1 MAPAFEL
8 REYQQYAID
17 KLTNNLRL
25 LPHAN
30 PLIVL
35 PTGAG
40 KSYVM
45 SEGIRRLHLAS
56 PASRTLVLTHR
67 VELVRQDLKHLC
79 QIAPDLSV
87 AVCCSDIKQR
97 ELTQARASALPPHKA
112 QAIIGTVQTV
122 ASRLLKNPSYL
133 GDLSYVWVDE
143 AHWVPHRLQTN
154 NQGDS
159 QLWYLRA
166 LQRAAPTPDTRII
179 GMTATPWRTNG
190 RHLCDFSTRN
200 ALLRAYTTNP
210 EAVRYDPASSYI
222 FNYVT
227 YDGSQYIPDMIKDG
241 YLARVTSR
249 LSDICDLQGK
259 PEPNQRL
266 STDFSRIRINSKTDD
281 YDVQELETE
290 MLARIDE
297 AISIILAM
305 PPEVTQRK
313 CWIAFLP
320 GQGSAISMA
329 EKLTAAGIPA
339 RACTYQYPAGGSMAR
354 RKVIEDFK
362 AGKFTCLCSV
372 DMFTE
377 GFDVPNVDLML
388 MMRRTKS
395 PRLYVQMLGRG
406 MRQDPDHPKREC
418 FALDLVGVIDAMD
431 SIMKVYAGAQ
441 RSGKLMPDPETLSPA
456 IKEVTCVYCRAPIA
470 RNLFPRKPEL
480 YKFHCPHCD
489 EQLYAQSVSMAIADG
504 IDKDDADQHDDR
516 QKILDNTDGLGQ
528 VGLAGQDVDLLP
540 QNSLMHVQEEMTF
553 NVNKPRRIDAYT
565 LRLSYPDI
573 TCTPHISQNGNYCV
587 RAQIDLRIG
596 DSPVSGQ
603 HSVFVYMPAKTC
615 INMLRRIAPDKP
627 SDLSAPGILE
637 AICSTVQQ
645 YTRKVKLTWDQTGQ
659 YRNLPRLVKFTM
671 AP

>member
-1 MAPAFEL
+1 MARAFEL
-8 REYQQYAID
+8 REYQQFAIS
-17 KLTNNLRL
+17 KLTENLL
-25 LPHAN
+25 ELPYSN

-35 PTGAG
+35 PTGSG

-67 VELVRQDLKHLC
+67 TELVRQDLKHLR
-79 QIAPDLSV
+79 QIAPDLSA
-87 AVCCSDIKQR
+87 AVCCADITPR
-97 ELTQARASALPPHKA
+97 ELTQAGVSDLPPHKA
-112 QAIIGTVQTV
+112 QAVIGTVQTV

-159 QLWYLRA
+159 QPLYLRA

-190 RHLCDFSTRN
+190 GHLCDFSTRN
-200 ALLRAYTTNP
+200 ALSRAYTTNP
-210 EAVRYDPASSYI
+210 GALRYDPASPYV

-227 YDGSQYIPDMIKDG
+227 YDGAQYINEMIRDG
-241 YLARVTSR
+241 YLVRVTSK
-249 LSDICDLQGK
+249 LSDICDLHGQ

-266 STDFSRIRINSKTDD
+266 STDFGKIKIDSRTND
-281 YDVQELETE
+281 YDVHELEAE
-290 MLARIDE
+290 MLTSLDE
-297 AISIILAM
+297 AIAIILSM

-313 CWIAFLP
+313 RWIAFLP
-320 GQGSAISMA
+320 AQGSAIRMA

-372 DMFTE
+372 EKFAE
-377 GFDVPNVDLML
+377 GFDVPNIDLML
-388 MMRRTKS
+388 MMRHTKS
-395 PRLYVQMLGRG
+395 ARLYIQMLGRG

-418 FALDLVGVIDAMD
+418 FALDLVGVVEDMGSID
-431 SIMKVYAGAQ
+431 KVYRKA
-441 RSGKLMPDPETLSPA
+441 RLSGKLMPDPDALHPS
-456 IKEVTCVYCRAPIA
+456 IKEIACVHCRSPIA

-480 YKFHCPHCD
+480 YKFCCPHCD
-489 EQLYAQSVSMAIADG
+489 ERLYSLPVSMATASGQDG
-504 IDKDDADQHDDR
+504 AGQHDDR
-516 QKILDNTDGLGQ
+516 KQIQDNTDSLGP

-540 QNSLMHVQEEMTF
+540 QYSVVHVQNRITID
-553 NVNKPRRIDAYT
+553 VNKPYSSVSYTRI
-565 LRLSYPDI
+565 LKYPDV
-573 TCTPHISQNGNYCV
+573 TCTPHVSQNGNYCV
-587 RAQIDLRIG
+587 RMRVGLRVG
-596 DSPVSGQ
+596 DSPVDGQ
-603 HSVFVYMPAKTC
+603 HTVPVYIPAKICT
-615 INMLRRIAPDKP
+615 IALRRLDMPD
-627 SDLSAPGILE
+627 DLSAPGVLE
-637 AICSTVQQ
+637 TLCLTFQE
-645 YTRKVKLTWDQTGQ
+645 YTREVELVWDQTGR
-659 YRNLPRLVKFTM
+659 YHDFPRLVKFTM